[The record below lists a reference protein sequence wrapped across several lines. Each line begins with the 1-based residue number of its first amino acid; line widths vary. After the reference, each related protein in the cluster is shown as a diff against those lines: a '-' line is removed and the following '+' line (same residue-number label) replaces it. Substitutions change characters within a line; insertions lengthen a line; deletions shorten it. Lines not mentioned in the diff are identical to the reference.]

1 MKNASILQ
9 YLSQKMQFLDQM
21 RWICVKDWT
30 IPTCFPVTFL
40 PSINKIPN
48 YFFSV
53 SKYIFSISGLKISIM
68 KKRNDKSKKLMTYDI
83 QNQLNL

>member
-1 MKNASILQ
+1 MKCASYLRL
-9 YLSQKMQFLDQM
+9 LSQNRPFLDQM

-68 KKRNDKSKKLMTYDI
+68 KKKK
-83 QNQLNL
+83 